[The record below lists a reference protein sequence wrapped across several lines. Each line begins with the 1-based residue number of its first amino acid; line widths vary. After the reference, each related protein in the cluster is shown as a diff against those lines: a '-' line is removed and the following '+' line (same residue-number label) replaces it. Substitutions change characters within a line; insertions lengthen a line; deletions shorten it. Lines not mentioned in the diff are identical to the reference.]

1 MIDSIYIFFDL
12 IKSSQKNEQEL
23 RRMQEV
29 DLLRVGKI
37 VVDISVPATRWNYN
51 ARRLPRIYRLWPYAS
66 TMESQTAETANEKR
80 EWSVKKHNCQDGL
93 DILKPVIPIITRVQT
108 WINYLQN
115 TRSPTVSLLIYIMKT
130 LL

>member
-1 MIDSIYIFFDL
+1 
-12 IKSSQKNEQEL
+12 
-23 RRMQEV
+23 
-29 DLLRVGKI
+29 
-37 VVDISVPATRWNYN
+37 
-51 ARRLPRIYRLWPYAS
+51 
-66 TMESQTAETANEKR
+66 MESQTTETANEKR

-130 LL
+130 LLQFVMTLLMKLITTVTIKLKLF